1 MRKSKLIQERRDRRK
16 AKQSDFR
23 RPGRGNPKKIGH
35 GGSGETQ
42 QTQEQPNN
50 ENIKVKVKKTK
61 KNDRNVM
68 KTSSG
73 QPLAKAMTE
82 AGISFKTI
90 VKREKRLP
98 EDTNQQ
104 EDLGEIMPDIGPGKI
119 IRFQKFTNETTTDGG
134 VTIGAKMKASKGRIF
149 VALLLGTEPL
159 PLENPEKDQINVD
172 DFLIN
177 LGWTPTPD
185 HPGTRDCDN
194 KGSS

>member
-1 MRKSKLIQERRDRRK
+1 
-16 AKQSDFR
+16 
-23 RPGRGNPKKIGH
+23 
-35 GGSGETQ
+35 
-42 QTQEQPNN
+42 
-50 ENIKVKVKKTK
+50 
-61 KNDRNVM
+61 M

-98 EDTNQQ
+98 EGKNQQ
-104 EDLGEIMPDIGPGKI
+104 EDLGEMMPDIVSRDAWGSVWPRPGKI
-119 IRFQKFTNETTTDGG
+119 IRFKKFTNETTTDGDA
-134 VTIGAKMKASKGRIF
+134 TIGVKMKASKGRIF